1 MARAAHKPR
10 RNIRQYSPPGFLGPQ
25 QNPQQGPAEM
35 SARTAPGQ
43 PTNPPARRSSTR
55 PTGMAA
61 RTAGF
66 GPFHGHRSPVAMGCY
81 SHEAEQAVG
90 TGVWILRW
98 WYCHRKWNQTH
109 QTTGG
114 KTGGGRRTDA
124 SSTSTSSCRSRT
136 RSCGRMRT
144 SSGRTMLASGTSSN
158 KSGCS
163 NKPNTNCRCAG
174 TRCSRGSSN
183 DSKRRQCCWIQC
195 SNMRESRTRWQCCS
209 TSCKN
214 RSNNSSKRRQR
225 WSRQRNNM
233 SKARARCQRCSTSC
247 SDRHWRQYYQKELA
261 AQQDGAAKQKSA
273 DAQEVARLKAEL
285 GWAEGEAGHV
295 LSDVKL
301 LRSSCRFFI
310 GPWKNLAL
318 TALDS
323 YGQALE
329 QFGSYSP

>member
-1 MARAAHKPR
+1 MIWR
-10 RNIRQYSPPGFLGPQ
+10 RNKRVQQFSSSAHIDNFWQFQKQGFIPGQDSIPYPSHFSNSITDSAGAVQWRPCRSKCSLRQIPTASRRQWPGQPINPAETSANTAPGVFGPQ

-35 SARTAPGQ
+35 SARTAPGH

-66 GPFHGHRSPVAMGCY
+66 GTFHGHRSPVGCY

-158 KSGCS
+158 KSGACS

-195 SNMRESRTRWQCCS
+195 SNMRESRTKVAVLQ
-209 TSCKN
+209 
-214 RSNNSSKRRQR
+214 
-225 WSRQRNNM
+225 
-233 SKARARCQRCSTSC
+233 
-247 SDRHWRQYYQKELA
+247 HEL
-261 AQQDGAAKQKSA
+261 
-273 DAQEVARLKAEL
+273 QE
-285 GWAEGEAGHV
+285 
-295 LSDVKL
+295 
-301 LRSSCRFFI
+301 
-310 GPWKNLAL
+310 
-318 TALDS
+318 
-323 YGQALE
+323 
-329 QFGSYSP
+329 

>member
-1 MARAAHKPR
+1 
-10 RNIRQYSPPGFLGPQ
+10 
-25 QNPQQGPAEM
+25 
-35 SARTAPGQ
+35 
-43 PTNPPARRSSTR
+43 
-55 PTGMAA
+55 MAA

-66 GPFHGHRSPVAMGCY
+66 GTFHGHRSPVGCY

-158 KSGCS
+158 KSGACS

-225 WSRQRNNM
+225 WSRQRNNV

-285 GWAEGEAGHV
+285 GWAEGEAGHDCLTSSFLV
-295 LSDVKL
+295 LLVAFSLARGKIWLLQPLTLTVKH
-301 LRSSCRFFI
+301 
-310 GPWKNLAL
+310 WKNLAL

-323 YGQALE
+323 YSQALE
-329 QFGSYSP
+329 KIGSYSPRLAVIPP